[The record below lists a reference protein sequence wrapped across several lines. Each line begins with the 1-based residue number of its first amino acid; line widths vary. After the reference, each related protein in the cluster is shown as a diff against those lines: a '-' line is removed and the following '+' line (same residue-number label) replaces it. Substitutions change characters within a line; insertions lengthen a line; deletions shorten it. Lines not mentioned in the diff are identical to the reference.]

1 MSYAHNLSVFDLI
14 RLTDPIWLLPPIACT
29 DFDPLKKT
37 EDNSLLMKQLFY
49 QHVYEMHRNSFHIYT
64 DGSKIGE
71 EVGCAVLNRGTLYS
85 RKLFKH
91 TGIYNA
97 ELQAVLKAVKLAKE
111 ENVSTSTVI
120 FTDSLSVKQSI
131 EERSSDHPLIC
142 KILHHILAIHKA
154 GGEVTICWVP
164 AHVGIPQ
171 NVQADEGAKAAA
183 QEGVPTG
190 NTAVHYRDYYPLIR
204 SKVLDQWRQEW
215 QSVTENKLRNI
226 KLTVQSWESSSQKSR
241 RMEVLLCRL
250 RLGHTRLTHKWLLEG
265 SRQPVCQHC
274 SVSLTVRHLLA
285 ECNHYTP
292 LRNRIYPH
300 TVNMNPSDALK
311 HILAES
317 NIRYDAGKL
326 LHYLTETGTI
336 NEI

>member
-1 MSYAHNLSVFDLI
+1 M
-14 RLTDPIWLLPPIACT
+14 
-29 DFDPLKKT
+29 
-37 EDNSLLMKQLFY
+37 
-49 QHVYEMHRNSFHIYT
+49 
-64 DGSKIGE
+64 
-71 EVGCAVLNRGTLYS
+71 
-85 RKLFKH
+85 
-91 TGIYNA
+91 
-97 ELQAVLKAVKLAKE
+97 
-111 ENVSTSTVI
+111 
-120 FTDSLSVKQSI
+120 
-131 EERSSDHPLIC
+131 
-142 KILHHILAIHKA
+142 
-154 GGEVTICWVP
+154 
-164 AHVGIPQ
+164 
-171 NVQADEGAKAAA
+171 
-183 QEGVPTG
+183 
-190 NTAVHYRDYYPLIR
+190 
-204 SKVLDQWRQEW
+204 LDQWRREW

-274 SVSLTVRHLLA
+274 SASLTVRHLLA

-326 LHYLTETGTI
+326 LNYLTETGTI